1 MNKYNALKVA
11 LLGLIL
17 IFLTAC
23 GLPGLTSGSGNAVRI
38 TGLSTTEGRILVEVV
53 KQMIEHETNL
63 PVETIN
69 NLGTSVVQHQ
79 AVINGDA
86 DITSVRYTGTE
97 MAATLQIA
105 PEKDPDKALA
115 LVQKIFRDK
124 FKMKYYD
131 SFGFDN
137 TYAFMVTQETAD
149 KLNLK
154 TVSDLENYKDTIR
167 SGFDSQWLIR
177 EGDGYIGFVEEY
189 GFELAKKSSM
199 QIGLVYDALAAGKM
213 DTVLGYSTD
222 GRIASY
228 NLVMLEDD
236 KHFFPPYDASP
247 AATLE
252 ILEKHPELD
261 GVLQRLVG
269 KIDTKTMQK
278 LNFTVDHELVE
289 PAIVAK
295 QFLEDHHYFRE
306 AAE

>member
-269 KIDTKTMQK
+269 KIDTKTMQE